1 MNEEYLLAGYKS
13 SYEDIYFF
21 KNQQWKVANYAVLLY
36 VAIVAASNYHWLD
49 QISFRPIIIV
59 LIALLAITII
69 FSLEMA
75 IERARKRK
83 DEARAAIKE
92 EAPKYIPMMFGDEKS
107 LSIDVYPVQVALV
120 SIISL
125 GGFLSVQIIGCSSEC
140 LSYSILF
147 GCPFLYF
154 ISYRIVFKRAK

>member
-1 MNEEYLLAGYKS
+1 
-13 SYEDIYFF
+13 
-21 KNQQWKVANYAVLLY
+21 
-36 VAIVAASNYHWLD
+36 
-49 QISFRPIIIV
+49 
-59 LIALLAITII
+59 
-69 FSLEMA
+69 MA